1 MPAGLFARTFRFLPK
16 GPVGTASPCH
26 RGLHRLRSGFPAAT
40 HVASSTHASRAAT
53 RPYSFVK
60 LSKPWPGATSAL
72 EPRFFSSNGTT
83 QLPAAELPVLSPPAV
98 GNWLLLSSALVIAVI
113 VVGGVTRLTESG
125 LSITEWRPITGVLPP
140 LSRAEWESEFDKYK
154 ATPEFRLLN
163 SRMAL
168 DDFKSI
174 YYMEWGHRVLG
185 RTVGLAFVL
194 PLAYFAARGRLA
206 RTLRTPLLG
215 MAALLG
221 AQGALGWYMVRS
233 GLEEPVAGGG
243 GADNAVPRVS
253 QYRLAAHLGTALALY
268 AGMFAAALSVT
279 ADWRFARDGT
289 WGRLRDGRTWD
300 GVLRNPLVRR
310 FKTHAA
316 IVTGLVF
323 LTALSGAFVAG
334 LDAGLVYNEFPLMGG
349 RLAPPLD
356 ELLSPSY
363 ADATDGAKGTWRNL
377 FENPTTVQFDHRVL
391 AMTTYLATALL
402 FASTRRAAVRAVLP
416 PLAVRA
422 TAAAFAMAN
431 VQAALGISTLLYLVP
446 VSLAATH
453 QAGSVA
459 LLSAVLHVLLALRR
473 PGAAARAWRQANL
486 AREAAKAKV
495 TA

>member
-1 MPAGLFARTFRFLPK
+1 MPAGLFARTFRLLPK
-16 GPVGTASPCH
+16 GPVGAASPCH
-26 RGLHRLRSGFPAAT
+26 RGLHRLRFGFPVAT
-40 HVASSTHASRAAT
+40 HAAPSTHASRAAT

-72 EPRFFSSNGTT
+72 EPRFFSRE
-83 QLPAAELPVLSPPAV
+83 LAPAF
-98 GNWLLLSSALVIAVI
+98 SALVIAVI

-125 LSITEWRPITGVLPP
+125 LSITEWRPITGFSP

-221 AQGALGWYMVRS
+221 AQGALGWYM
-233 GLEEPVAGGG
+233 
-243 GADNAVPRVS
+243 
-253 QYRLAAHLGTALALY
+253 YRLAAHLGTALALY

-310 FKTHAA
+310 FKAHAA

-334 LDAGLVYNEFPLMGG
+334 LDAGLVYTTTRDAADGG
-349 RLAPPLD
+349 
-356 ELLSPSY
+356 
-363 ADATDGAKGTWRNL
+363 KGTWRNL

-402 FASTRRAAVRAVLP
+402 FASTRRAAVRAGAP
-416 PLAVRA
+416 PTCGARHGGRVCDGERA
-422 TAAAFAMAN
+422 SGAR
-431 VQAALGISTLLYLVP
+431 
-446 VSLAATH
+446 
-453 QAGSVA
+453 VA

-486 AREAAKAKV
+486 AREAAAKAKV
-495 TA
+495 TT

>member
-1 MPAGLFARTFRFLPK
+1 MGEPGVVMAVQPFVLTAENMMERYARWPVCAHVPPPPK
-16 GPVGTASPCH
+16 GPVGAASPCH
-26 RGLHRLRSGFPAAT
+26 RGLHRLRFGFP
-40 HVASSTHASRAAT
+40 VCDSRGVINSRVT
-53 RPYSFVK
+53 RGDTSVLIRQAFQALAGFLQQSFRC
-60 LSKPWPGATSAL
+60 S
-72 EPRFFSSNGTT
+72 PR
-83 QLPAAELPVLSPPAV
+83 QQV

-154 ATPEFRLLN
+154 ATPELN

-174 YYMEWGHRVLG
+174 YYMEWGTASWAAPSASHLS
-185 RTVGLAFVL
+185 F

-253 QYRLAAHLGTALALY
+253 QYRLAAHLGAALALY

-310 FKTHAA
+310 FKAHAA

-323 LTALSGAFVAG
+323 LTALSAT
-334 LDAGLVYNEFPLMGG
+334 
-349 RLAPPLD
+349 
-356 ELLSPSY
+356 
-363 ADATDGAKGTWRNL
+363 ADAADGGKGTWRNL

-402 FASTRRAAVRAVLP
+402 FASTRRAAVRAALP

-431 VQAALGISTLLYLVP
+431 VQAALGISTVLYLVP
-446 VSLAATH
+446 VPLAATH

-486 AREAAKAKV
+486 AREAAAKAKV
-495 TA
+495 TK

>member
-1 MPAGLFARTFRFLPK
+1 MVL
-16 GPVGTASPCH
+16 
-26 RGLHRLRSGFPAAT
+26 
-40 HVASSTHASRAAT
+40 
-53 RPYSFVK
+53 YSF
-60 LSKPWPGATSAL
+60 LQQSFRCS
-72 EPRFFSSNGTT
+72 PRQQSGTGSCFR
-83 QLPAAELPVLSPPAV
+83 P
-98 GNWLLLSSALVIAVI
+98 ALVIAVI

-243 GADNAVPRVS
+243 GGADSAVPRVS

-310 FKTHAA
+310 FKAHAA

-363 ADATDGAKGTWRNL
+363 ADAADGGKGTWRNL

-402 FASTRRAAVRAVLP
+402 FASTRRAAVRAALP

-446 VSLAATH
+446 VPLAATH

-459 LLSAVLHVLLALRR
+459 LLSVVLHVLLALRR

-486 AREAAKAKV
+486 AREAAAKAKV
-495 TA
+495 PA

>member
-1 MPAGLFARTFRFLPK
+1 M
-16 GPVGTASPCH
+16 
-26 RGLHRLRSGFPAAT
+26 
-40 HVASSTHASRAAT
+40 
-53 RPYSFVK
+53 
-60 LSKPWPGATSAL
+60 
-72 EPRFFSSNGTT
+72 
-83 QLPAAELPVLSPPAV
+83 
-98 GNWLLLSSALVIAVI
+98 LSSVLVIAVI

-140 LSRAEWESEFDKYK
+140 LSQAEWESEFDKYK

-163 SRMAL
+163 SRMVL

-185 RTVGLAFVL
+185 RTIGLAFVL
-194 PLAYFAARGRLA
+194 PLAYFAARRRLA
-206 RTLRTPLLG
+206 RTLRAPLLG
-215 MAALLG
+215 MAVLLG

-233 GLEEPVAGGG
+233 GLEEPIATGGG
-243 GADNAVPRVS
+243 GADNVVPRVS

-268 AGMFAAALSVT
+268 GGMFVAALSVI
-279 ADWRFARDGT
+279 ADWRFAHNGS
-289 WGRLRDGRTWD
+289 WGRLRDGRTWED
-300 GVLRNPLVRR
+300 VLRNPLVRR

-316 IVTGLVF
+316 VVTGLVF

-356 ELLSPSY
+356 ELFSPSY
-363 ADATDGAKGTWRNL
+363 ADAADGGKGTWRNL
-377 FENPTTVQFDHRVL
+377 FENPTTVQFDHRVM

-402 FASTRRAAVRAVLP
+402 FASTRRAAVRAALP
-416 PLAVRA
+416 PAALYA

-431 VQAALGISTLLYLVP
+431 VQAVLGISTLLYLVP
-446 VSLAATH
+446 VPLAATH

-459 LLSAVLHVLLALRR
+459 LLSAVLHIVLALRR

-486 AREAAKAKV
+486 AREAVAKAKV
-495 TA
+495 AT

>member
-1 MPAGLFARTFRFLPK
+1 MSLLTRTFRVFPRSPI
-16 GPVGTASPCH
+16 GAASLCY
-26 RGLHRLRSGFPAAT
+26 RGLHRLRPS
-40 HVASSTHASRAAT
+40 VAPSAYTSRAAA
-53 RPYSFVK
+53 RPYSFIKVP
-60 LSKPWPGATSAL
+60 KPWPSAPSTTCAL
-72 EPRFFSSNGTT
+72 EPRFFSSNGTVI
-83 QLPAAELPVLSPPAV
+83 PVAELPVLSPPAV
-98 GNWLLLSSALVIAVI
+98 GSWLLLSSALVIAVI

-140 LSRAEWESEFDKYK
+140 LSRAEWESEFDLYK

-194 PLAYFAARGRLA
+194 PLAYFAARRRLA
-206 RTLRTPLLG
+206 RTLRAPLLG

-233 GLEEPVAGGG
+233 GLEEPVAS
-243 GADNAVPRVS
+243 GAGDNAVPRVS

-289 WGRLRDGRTWD
+289 WGRLRDGRTWE

-334 LDAGLVYNEFPLMGG
+334 LDAGLVYN
-349 RLAPPLD
+349 D
-356 ELLSPSY
+356 Y
-363 ADATDGAKGTWRNL
+363 ADAGDGGKGTWRNL

-402 FASTRRAAVRAVLP
+402 FASSRRAAVRAALP

-446 VSLAATH
+446 VPLAATH
-453 QAGSVA
+453 QAGSVV

-473 PGAAARAWRQANL
+473 PGTAARAWRQANL
-486 AREAAKAKV
+486 AREAAAKAKV